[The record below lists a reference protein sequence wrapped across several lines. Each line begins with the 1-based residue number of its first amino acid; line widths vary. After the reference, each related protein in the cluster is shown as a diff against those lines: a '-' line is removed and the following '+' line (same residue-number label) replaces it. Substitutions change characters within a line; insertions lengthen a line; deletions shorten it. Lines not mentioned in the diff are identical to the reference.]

1 MTGITDLFIGGDT
14 LEKHTAIIARPD
26 YQTDTVGLPLPLNI
40 KTEKDIYEVAYS
52 LGWKDPQTKGWDT
65 DCIAV
70 GMALR
75 KYRSDSGRVHVEEVK
90 HLSHRVRYG
99 ILEKEEAKNMLMR
112 PIVVTEALEREFLN
126 AIEGLNS
133 MISFNAPLFI
143 SVEMNDESVY
153 KKMLIKSDNSN
164 GLLPS
169 QTLKALR
176 AYVCENKPFGISLY
190 GNLQNTNSKDFLEYC
205 YMNDIPLGYDLSCN
219 KSTYDWIISN
229 KNYFQLFRIVL
240 FSLQSEL
247 NDRLFE
253 NNCIE
258 DIMYFVKSD
267 IFFDKGKVI
276 VLPVTTENL
285 NEVER
290 IMVFALDNNYK
301 INPLPLP
308 YDSAIQLGLTTLII

>member
-1 MTGITDLFIGGDT
+1 
-14 LEKHTAIIARPD
+14 
-26 YQTDTVGLPLPLNI
+26 
-40 KTEKDIYEVAYS
+40 
-52 LGWKDPQTKGWDT
+52 
-65 DCIAV
+65 
-70 GMALR
+70 
-75 KYRSDSGRVHVEEVK
+75 
-90 HLSHRVRYG
+90 
-99 ILEKEEAKNMLMR
+99 
-112 PIVVTEALEREFLN
+112 
-126 AIEGLNS
+126 

-308 YDSAIQLGLTTLII
+308 YDSAIQ